1 MDKRATRIAA
11 RGTGMNSPAP
21 AVVALTIKQVSVSVV
36 DALIL
41 QVPEV
46 EADNISGIFKT
57 KSFTT
62 IEGEPTY
69 SKMDEIRYELNCNA
83 VAIKSPFGGGI
94 YGHLGI
100 IMKDVL
106 YHTELGTSWTVPE
119 FSGAYPVF
127 PNDANE
133 NDKKRIVADF
143 IKI

>member
-62 IEGEPTY
+62 I
-69 SKMDEIRYELNCNA
+69 
-83 VAIKSPFGGGI
+83 
-94 YGHLGI
+94 
-100 IMKDVL
+100 
-106 YHTELGTSWTVPE
+106 
-119 FSGAYPVF
+119 
-127 PNDANE
+127 
-133 NDKKRIVADF
+133 
-143 IKI
+143 